1 MILNLSDVNCL
12 WNFKIKDLSY
22 VWRQYFTSFNC
33 FLSTNWKKN
42 LGQMECVLYVITLSV
57 QHSNAGWKPC
67 DCVYHDWSS
76 SIAVLQHSII
86 SIHLSTES
94 KLLYKI
100 IWPFTSNQVPTLLGR
115 NGEKKP
121 YKLKMV
127 EFYDFFVLVTNTLT
141 LSSWKE
147 YKIYLS

>member
-1 MILNLSDVNCL
+1 
-12 WNFKIKDLSY
+12 
-22 VWRQYFTSFNC
+22 
-33 FLSTNWKKN
+33 
-42 LGQMECVLYVITLSV
+42 MECVLYVIRRLCLYNTVMQDGNHVIVSTMIG
-57 QHSNAGWKPC
+57 Q
-67 DCVYHDWSS
+67 SS

-127 EFYDFFVLVTNTLT
+127 EFYDFFCISHKYPNFIIM
-141 LSSWKE
+141 E
-147 YKIYLS
+147 GI